1 MKKIVTGFCVLLLVG
16 CAQQQSIQEPEK
28 QPEVGK
34 EVEVLVVEP
43 SIPEVITPEVK
54 PEVKPLPEVK
64 PVPEKKPKPVPVVT
78 ETKDGKLILGAQE
91 WVWFD
96 EVQAHVKVKV
106 DTNSKV
112 STIGASDLQSFER
125 DGKSWVKFTS
135 GGKSIER
142 PVVRWIKSNGED
154 NKQPVVKIRTKLGE
168 LNEQTE
174 FILIKGS
181 GVMLGEN
188 FTRDVAVRDPK
199 RSYVQPKVK

>member
-16 CAQQQSIQEPEK
+16 CAQQKSIQEPGK

-34 EVEVLVVEP
+34 EVEVPVVEP
-43 SIPEVITPEVK
+43 SIPEVKPEVK
-54 PEVKPLPEVK
+54 PEIKPLPEVK
-64 PVPEKKPKPVPVVT
+64 PVSEKKPKPVPVVT
-78 ETKDGKLILGAQE
+78 KTKDGKLILGAQE

-96 EVQAHVKVKV
+96 EVQTHVKVKIN
-106 DTNSKV
+106 TNSKV
-112 STIGASDLQSFER
+112 STIGTSDVENFER

-142 PVVRWIKSNGED
+142 PVVRWTKSNGDD
-154 NKQPVVKIRTKLGE
+154 NKQAVVKLRTKLGE

-181 GVMLGEN
+181 GVTLGEN
-188 FTRDVAVRDPK
+188 FTRDVAVRDAK
-199 RSYVQPKVK
+199 RNYVQPKVK

>member
-16 CAQQQSIQEPEK
+16 CAQQKSIQEPGK

-34 EVEVLVVEP
+34 EVEVPVVEP

-54 PEVKPLPEVK
+54 PEIKPLPEVK
-64 PVPEKKPKPVPVVT
+64 PVSEKKPKPVPVVT
-78 ETKDGKLILGAQE
+78 KTKDGKLILGAQE

-96 EVQAHVKVKV
+96 EVQTHVKVKIN
-106 DTNSKV
+106 TNSKV
-112 STIGASDLQSFER
+112 STIGTSDVENFER

-142 PVVRWIKSNGED
+142 PVVRWTKSNGDD
-154 NKQPVVKIRTKLGE
+154 NKQAVVKLRTKLGE

-181 GVMLGEN
+181 GVTLGEN
-188 FTRDVAVRDPK
+188 FTRDVAVRDAK
-199 RSYVQPKVK
+199 RNYVQPKVK

>member
-28 QPEVGK
+28 QPEVP
-34 EVEVLVVEP
+34 VVDQ

-64 PVPEKKPKPVPVVT
+64 PVPEKKPKPVPIVT
-78 ETKDGKLILGAQE
+78 QTKDGKLILGAQE

-106 DTNSKV
+106 NTNSKV
-112 STIGASDLQSFER
+112 STIGASDVQNFER

-142 PVVRWIKSNGED
+142 PVVRWTKSNGED
-154 NKQPVVKIRTKLGE
+154 NKQAVINLRTKLGE

-174 FILIKGS
+174 FILIDGS
-181 GVMLGEN
+181 GVTLGEN
-188 FTRDVAVRDPK
+188 FTRDVAVRDAK
-199 RSYVQPKVK
+199 RNYVQPKVK

>member
-1 MKKIVTGFCVLLLVG
+1 MCVATCWL
-16 CAQQQSIQEPEK
+16 CAAKSIQEPEK

-34 EVEVLVVEP
+34 EVPVVEP
-43 SIPEVITPEVK
+43 SIPEVIT

-78 ETKDGKLILGAQE
+78 KTKDGKLILGAQE

-106 DTNSKV
+106 NTNSKV
-112 STIGASDLQSFER
+112 STIGASDVQNFER

-142 PVVRWIKSNGED
+142 PVVRWTKSNGED
-154 NKQPVVKIRTKLGE
+154 NKQAVINLRTKLGE

-174 FILIKGS
+174 FILINGS
-181 GVMLGEN
+181 GVTLGEN

-199 RSYVQPKVK
+199 RNYVQPKVK

>member
-16 CAQQQSIQEPEK
+16 CAQQKSIQEPEK

-34 EVEVLVVEP
+34 EVPVVEP

-54 PEVKPLPEVK
+54 PEIKPLPEVK

-78 ETKDGKLILGAQE
+78 KTKDGKLILGAQE

-112 STIGASDLQSFER
+112 STIGATDIQNFER

-135 GGKSIER
+135 GGKSIES
-142 PVVRWIKSNGED
+142 PVVRWTKSNGED
-154 NKQPVVKIRTKLGE
+154 NKQAVIKLRTKLGE

-181 GVMLGEN
+181 GVTLGEN

-199 RSYVQPKVK
+199 RNYVQPKVK